1 MASVC
6 ILATRGRLNVSTSLV
21 DDEGVDLVFHLPN
34 SVATLAVEM
43 KARMTEGAMVGRGPS
58 KPKSGHRPSRPVR
71 TSTCCSSSS
80 TTRGRHRHR
89 LARPQRRL
97 RGPARTADGGLRFSA
112 AISPASTD
120 KWSPYRLIAAALP
133 LEVVN
138 RLKQLGA

>member
-58 KPKSGHRPSRPVR
+58 KPKSGHRPSRPREDLDMLFVLVDNAR
-71 TSTCCSSSS
+71 APSTPPGS
-80 TTRGRHRHR
+80 
-89 LARPQRRL
+89 
-97 RGPARTADGGLRFSA
+97 
-112 AISPASTD
+112 SPASTSRTGTD
-120 KWSPYRLIAAALP
+120 GRRRPALLSGDQPGQHRQVVAVPADRSRIAAGG
-133 LEVVN
+133 
-138 RLKQLGA
+138 R